1 MPTPPELSEE
11 FRSQAER
18 TAARAELR
26 RLGYH
31 LREVMAAADG
41 VGTVPPWLTAELR
54 KPIRGHLE
62 PADERLA
69 RYRNVFA
76 DELQA
81 LDDPLVRADNNQLDD
96 YSLRAARYLARRLLS
111 TLLDC
116 PSSEVVHRLPTE
128 VD

>member
-1 MPTPPELSEE
+1 MPTPPELNEE

-18 TAARAELR
+18 TAAQAELR

-31 LREVMAAADG
+31 LREVMTAADG
-41 VGTVPPWLTAELR
+41 AGSVPPWLTDELR
-54 KPIRGHLE
+54 KPLRGHVE
-62 PADERLA
+62 SPGERLA

-81 LDDPLVRADNNQLDD
+81 LDDALVSADNNQLDD
-96 YSLRAARYLARRLLS
+96 YSLRAARYLARRLLA

-116 PSSEVVHRLPTE
+116 PSSEVTHRLPARPG
-128 VD
+128 

>member
-1 MPTPPELSEE
+1 MPIPPELNEE

-18 TAARAELR
+18 MAAQAELR

-31 LREVMAAADG
+31 LREVIDAADG
-41 VGTVPPWLTAELR
+41 FRVAPAWLTAELS
-54 KPIRGHLE
+54 KPLRGHVE
-62 PADERLA
+62 SADERLA

-81 LDDPLVRADNNQLDD
+81 LSDALSSADDDALDD
-96 YSLRAARYLARRLLS
+96 DSLRAARYLARRLLA

-116 PSSEVVHRLPTE
+116 SASEVSDRIPS
-128 VD
+128 